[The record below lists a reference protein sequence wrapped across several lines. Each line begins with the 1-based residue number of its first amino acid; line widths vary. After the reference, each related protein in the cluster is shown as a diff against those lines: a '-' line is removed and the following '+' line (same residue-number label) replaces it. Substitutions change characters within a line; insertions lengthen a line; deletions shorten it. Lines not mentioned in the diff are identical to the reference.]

1 MQLPSLF
8 FCFVVVVVVVVVVG
22 VVFTLVIF
30 VALSHVLFSF
40 LRFLV
45 TRKNLCVSPTDD
57 VAASATLLRRTL
69 DDFFSKIAV
78 AGMSTYF
85 TFTDQICAFFCL

>member
-1 MQLPSLF
+1 M
-8 FCFVVVVVVVVVVG
+8 VVVVG

-30 VALSHVLFSF
+30 ALSHVLFSF